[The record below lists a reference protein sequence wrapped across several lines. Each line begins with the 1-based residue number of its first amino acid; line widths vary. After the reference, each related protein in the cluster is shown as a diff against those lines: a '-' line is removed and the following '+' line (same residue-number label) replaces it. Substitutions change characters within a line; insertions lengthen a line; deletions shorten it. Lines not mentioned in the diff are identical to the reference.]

1 VSFLDKAITDVI
13 EFSTLD
19 TTCSYIKS
27 NKARTHYKYFQNA
40 SSTHNSELTKRGW
53 RRFGRYYSRPI
64 CDGCSEC
71 KSIRIDVANHS
82 YSKSQRRVI
91 RKNDKTYTYI
101 QPPSLS
107 KDHIRLYNKFHKFK
121 SEQKGWNYHEID
133 GNHYYSSFVDGF
145 GQHGK
150 EVLYFVDNKLV
161 GVDLLDIVDDG
172 VSSIY
177 FFYDP
182 DYSYLSLGNFSILIQ
197 IDLAR
202 QNNLPWIY
210 LGYHVD
216 GNQSLEYKTK
226 YKPYQTLQ
234 GYPDMEDKENWI

>member
-1 VSFLDKAITDVI
+1 M
-13 EFSTLD
+13 
-19 TTCSYIKS
+19 
-27 NKARTHYKYFQNA
+27 
-40 SSTHNSELTKRGW
+40 
-53 RRFGRYYSRPI
+53 
-64 CDGCSEC
+64 
-71 KSIRIDVANHS
+71 
-82 YSKSQRRVI
+82 
-91 RKNDKTYTYI
+91 
-101 QPPSLS
+101 
-107 KDHIRLYNKFHKFK
+107 
-121 SEQKGWNYHEID
+121 
-133 GNHYYSSFVDGF
+133 
-145 GQHGK
+145 
-150 EVLYFVDNKLV
+150 LYFVDNKLV